1 VGSMAVLA
9 GAVQTPGVSGFF
21 GCTPLGPVGWT
32 IAGGSA
38 AAATLVPPLAG
49 RLVPVLHSGWS
60 LLAPGLSRE
69 RRDAGV
75 LDALPRVPGV
85 APPAGVGGPVPP
97 EPGACISR

>member
-1 VGSMAVLA
+1 MAVLA

-21 GCTPLGPVGWT
+21 GCTPPGPVGWT